1 MYIANAGH
9 TYYESVKAGSWDKTV
24 DFFNVNVFSAIYAF
38 NKVKKLKGSKPF
50 HFVVTA
56 SAMSFMP
63 LAGYA
68 LYSSSKFALKGYFD
82 AARFELEKDQ
92 YISMIYPITTKTNFF
107 KKDMPIPFPAHSA
120 NKVAASYLK
129 GIRKQKKH
137 IFPSKIF
144 WLDTHFNLLQPTIQ
158 RREAKAFRKW
168 LKTNK

>member
-38 NKVKKLKGSKPF
+38 NKIKKLKGSKPF

-82 AARFELEKDQ
+82 ADRFELEKDQ

-129 GIRKQKKH
+129 GIRKQKNISFH
-137 IFPSKIF
+137 
-144 WLDTHFNLLQPTIQ
+144 Q
-158 RREAKAFRKW
+158 RSFGLIPILIYSNPQFKEERQ
-168 LKTNK
+168 